1 MLVLLMLCSV
11 SGCTPL
17 HWAASSGQAEV
28 CELLLRAKADVNGR
42 TKTFEYDSCLCMHF
56 PSLLLILCS
65 D

>member
-1 MLVLLMLCSV
+1 MLVLLTSCSI

-17 HWAASSGQAEV
+17 HWAASCGQAEV

-42 TKTFEYDSCLCMHF
+42 TKTFEYDSCLCMLF
-56 PSLLLILCS
+56 PNLRLIFGS